1 MERKHMTS
9 YKQILKLLNARKVEL
24 ETIIETKKIEL
35 KNAPEGELR
44 TAKCRN
50 KIQYFKREKGGDSNG
65 EYIKYSDIDLARRLA
80 QKEYDNYAIQAA
92 EKEVKLLDSMKRLYE
107 GRAIEH
113 IGLKMVKAKMAL
125 VTPVEK
131 SDEDYVEEWLAQ
143 EYELFD
149 YYSEAL
155 TYENSKG
162 IKMRSKS
169 EVLISN
175 ILDELGIPYLYEKP
189 LKLSKYKTVS
199 PDFTLLDMR
208 TRQEVYLE
216 HLGMLDNMDY
226 VEKNMNKI
234 RAYEEA
240 GIYIGSRLLIS
251 HEARNAQ
258 FNAKSVKGMLS
269 EYFNKSV

>member
-1 MERKHMTS
+1 MTS

-24 ETIIETKKIEL
+24 DTIIETKKIEL

-92 EKEVKLLDSMKRLYE
+92 EKEVKLLDSMKRLYD

-113 IGLKMVKAKMAL
+113 IGLKMVKAKMDL

-131 SDEDYVEEWLAQ
+131 SDEEYVAEWLAQ
-143 EYELFD
+143 EYEPFD

-162 IKMRSKS
+162 VKMRSKS

-189 LKLSKYKTVS
+189 LKLPDNRKVG

-208 TRQEVYLE
+208 NRQEVYLE
-216 HLGMLDNMDY
+216 HLGMLDNIDY
-226 VEKNMNKI
+226 MEKNIRKI
-234 RAYEEA
+234 GEYEDA
-240 GIYIGSRLLIS
+240 GIYRGTRLLITY
-251 HEARNAQ
+251 ETKNKQ
-258 FNAKSVKGMLS
+258 FNVKRIKGMLA
-269 EYFNKSV
+269 EYFGKSI

>member
-1 MERKHMTS
+1 MTS

-24 ETIIETKKIEL
+24 DTIIETKKIEL

-92 EKEVKLLDSMKRLYE
+92 EKEVKLLDSMKRLYD

-131 SDEDYVEEWLAQ
+131 SDEEYVAEWLAQ
-143 EYELFD
+143 EYEPFD

-189 LKLSKYKTVS
+189 LKLPDNRKVG

-208 TRQEVYLE
+208 NRQEVYLE
-216 HLGMLDNMDY
+216 HLGMLDNIDY
-226 VEKNMNKI
+226 MEKNIRKI
-234 RAYEEA
+234 GEYEDA
-240 GIYIGSRLLIS
+240 GIYRGTRLLITY
-251 HEARNAQ
+251 ETKNKQ
-258 FNAKSVKGMLS
+258 FNVKRIKGMLA
-269 EYFNKSV
+269 EYFGKSI